1 MFDSLQALLWGTVAG
16 SALLLGSGAAWW
28 LKIPRVWVCAIMAF
42 GAGVL
47 VSALS
52 FELVLEAFETGGLM
66 ATVGGVLA
74 GAALYFSANRVLDWR
89 TKKRQK
95 ASGNTNGES
104 SSGSAL
110 AVGALIDGI
119 PESVA
124 LGLNVVASASINPA
138 MLIAIFIS
146 NVPEGLASTAQMK
159 SAGRKGS
166 SIAML
171 WGSIAISCG
180 LAAFFGALLMQT
192 MPEEA
197 LAFATA
203 VAAGGILT
211 MIADAMIPE
220 AYAVEHDY
228 TGLLVTGGFLSAFAL
243 HVLGG

>member
-1 MFDSLQALLWGTVAG
+1 MFTSLQALLWGTVAG

-28 LKIPRVWVCAIMAF
+28 LKIPKVWVSAIMAF

-47 VSALS
+47 ISALA
-52 FELVLEAFETGGLM
+52 FELVLEAYGTGGLG
-66 ATVGGVLA
+66 ATLGGVIV
-74 GAALYFSANRVLDWR
+74 GAVLYFGANRLLDWR
-89 TKKRQK
+89 TGKRRAQG
-95 ASGNTNGES
+95 AGEQE

-124 LGLNVVASASINPA
+124 LGLTVVASASVNPA

-159 SAGRKGS
+159 ASGRKGT
-166 SIAML
+166 SIAVL

-180 LAAFFGALLMQT
+180 IAAFLGALLLES
-192 MPEEA
+192 MPGEV

-211 MIADAMIPE
+211 MIADTMIPE
-220 AYAVEHDY
+220 AYKVEHDY
-228 TGLLVTGGFLSAFAL
+228 TGLLVTSGFLAAFSL
-243 HVLGG
+243 HVIGG

>member
-1 MFDSLQALLWGTVAG
+1 MFASLQALLWGTVAG

-28 LKIPRVWVCAIMAF
+28 LKIPKIWVCAIMAF

-95 ASGNTNGES
+95 ASGNTNSDS

-124 LGLNVVASASINPA
+124 LGLSVVASASINPA

-166 SIAML
+166 SVAIL

-180 LAAFFGALLMQT
+180 LAAFFGALLMQS

-211 MIADAMIPE
+211 MIADTMIPE

-243 HVLGG
+243 HVVGG

>member
-1 MFDSLQALLWGTVAG
+1 MFASLQALLWGTVAG

-28 LKIPRVWVCAIMAF
+28 LKIPKVWVSAIMAF

-47 VSALS
+47 ISALA
-52 FELVLEAFETGGLM
+52 FELVLEAYGTGGLG
-66 ATVGGVLA
+66 ATLGGVIV
-74 GAALYFSANRVLDWR
+74 GAVLYFGANRLLDWR
-89 TKKRQK
+89 TGKRQEQR
-95 ASGNTNGES
+95 SGEQE

-124 LGLNVVASASINPA
+124 LGLTVVASASINPA

-159 SAGRKGS
+159 ESGRKGS
-166 SIAML
+166 SIAAL

-180 LAAFFGALLMQT
+180 IAAFLGALLLES
-192 MPEEA
+192 MPGEV

-211 MIADAMIPE
+211 MIADTMIPE
-220 AYAVEHDY
+220 AYKVEHDY
-228 TGLLVTGGFLSAFAL
+228 TGLLVTSGFLAAFSL
-243 HVLGG
+243 HLIGG

>member
-1 MFDSLQALLWGTVAG
+1 MLASLQALMWGTVAG
-16 SALLLGSGAAWW
+16 SALLLGSSAAWW
-28 LKIPRVWVCAIMAF
+28 LKIPKVWVSAIMAF

-52 FELVLEAFETGGLM
+52 FELVLEAFETGGLV
-66 ATVGGVLA
+66 ATVAGVLV
-74 GAALYFSANRVLDWR
+74 GAALYFSANRLLDWR
-89 TKKRQK
+89 TKNRQK
-95 ASGNTNGES
+95 STGNTGGGEG
-104 SSGSAL
+104 SGTAL

-124 LGLNVVASASINPA
+124 LGLSVVTGASINPA

-166 SIAML
+166 SIALL
-171 WGSIAISCG
+171 WGSITVASG
-180 LAAFFGALLMQT
+180 LAAFFGALVMAS
-192 MPEEA
+192 MPEEV

-211 MIADAMIPE
+211 MIADTMIPE

-228 TGLLVTGGFLSAFAL
+228 TGLLVTGGFLSAFVL